1 MGLLYDA
8 KVRIEAIIA
17 EKNLN
22 ATDVKGRLSLK
33 TGVLLALV
41 NQHTPDDPVK
51 VEKLR
56 AAVRALLQAE
66 L

>member
-1 MGLLYDA
+1 MGQLYDA
-8 KVRIEAIIA
+8 KVKLEQLIA
-17 EKNLN
+17 ERKLV
-22 ATDVKGRLSLK
+22 ASEVKGAISLK
-33 TGVLLALV
+33 AGVILALV